1 MRSLIFGILF
11 CVGLAGIVFV
21 SSILVL
27 RPEIVESSQAGPIS
41 PFLEGQ
47 KIVESQIQAPENLV
61 KEKNVVHFLV
71 MYNLPGTDNGFNRTG
86 TGTFRIHEDGNGDG
100 LYSEGLDPMVKG
112 SKTTLPDDYI
122 FPYGWTGHNGGVS
135 PFHLGWVGCDLSGAL
150 FFSHDQKS
158 PVEIK
163 IARKGIDG
171 QSAYQL
177 RNPELKMWLWSHMN

>member
-27 RPEIVESSQAGPIS
+27 RPEMVESSEAGPLS

-47 KIVESQIQAPENLV
+47 EKVESQIQALENLV
-61 KEKNVVHFLV
+61 KEKQVVHFLV

-86 TGTFRIHEDGNGDG
+86 TGIFRIHEDGNGDG
-100 LYSEGLDPMVKG
+100 LYTKGLDPMVKG
-112 SKTTLPDDYI
+112 SKTTLPEDYI
-122 FPYGWTGHNGGVS
+122 FRYGWIGHNGGVS
-135 PFHLGWVGCDLSGAL
+135 PFHLRWVGCDLSGAL
-150 FFSHDQKS
+150 FFSQDQKT
-158 PVEIK
+158 PVEII

-171 QSAYQL
+171 QSSYQL
-177 RNPELKMWLWSHMN
+177 RNPGLKMWLWSHKN

>member
-27 RPEIVESSQAGPIS
+27 RPEIVESSQVGPIS

-47 KIVESQIQAPENLV
+47 KKVEAQIQALENLV

-71 MYNLPGTDNGFNRTG
+71 MCNLPGTDNGFSRTG

-100 LYSEGLDPMVKG
+100 VYTKGLDPMVKG
-112 SKTTLPDDYI
+112 SKTTLPDEYI
-122 FPYGWTGHNGGVS
+122 FPNGWIGHNGGVS
-135 PFHLGWVGCDLSGAL
+135 PFHLRWVGCDLSGAL

-158 PVEIK
+158 PVEIT

-171 QSAYQL
+171 TARYQL
-177 RNPELKMWLWSHMN
+177 GNPDLKMWLWSYKN